1 MTRSR
6 FVMTAAAVLIA
17 VSAGWLIAAE
27 PQTTA
32 IHVDDM
38 HCPACAKKIV
48 TKLQAVEGVASAN
61 ADVEAGQAIVAT
73 KEKSKLSPRAL
84 WEAVEAAGYTP
95 TKLVGPSG
103 VFTEKPKS

>member
-6 FVMTAAAVLIA
+6 FVMTAAAVLVA
-17 VSAGWLIAAE
+17 VCAGWLVAAE

-32 IHVDDM
+32 VYVDDM

-48 TKLQAVEGVASAN
+48 TKLQTVEGVASVN
-61 ADVEAGQAIVAT
+61 ADVGAGQAIVTPNGKA
-73 KEKSKLSPRAL
+73 KLSPRAL
-84 WEAVEAAGYTP
+84 WEAVETAGYTP

-103 VFTEKPKS
+103 AFTEKPKS

>member
-1 MTRSR
+1 M
-6 FVMTAAAVLIA
+6 MAATVLVA
-17 VSAGWLIAAE
+17 LCAGWLVAAE

-48 TKLQAVEGVASAN
+48 TKLQTVEGVASAN
-61 ADVEAGQAIVAT
+61 ANVEAGEAIVAPNG
-73 KEKSKLSPRAL
+73 KAKLSPRAL

-103 VFTEKPKS
+103 AFTEKPKS